1 MVKVEY
7 SKTTEYMLMK
17 YIEKT
22 SSDII
27 LREEL
32 KLLDSERQV
41 SRALDS
47 LVKKEKLAKIGY
59 GIYTKLN
66 YSTLVKRTYLPK
78 GFISLGREALTR
90 LGIPWEIS
98 SNETAYNEGKTQQ
111 VPVNP
116 ATKLLARFRRKI
128 TYKNME
134 LRFE

>member
-1 MVKVEY
+1 MKVEY
-7 SKTTEYMLMK
+7 KKTTEYKLMK
-17 YIEKT
+17 YIKKT

-32 KLLDSERQV
+32 KLLDSDRQV

-47 LVKKEKLAKIGY
+47 LVKKEKLTKIGY
-59 GIYTKLN
+59 GIYAKLN
-66 YSTLVKRTYLPK
+66 YSALVKRAYLPK

-90 LGIPWEIS
+90 LGISWEMS
-98 SNETAYNEGKTQQ
+98 DAEKAYNEGKTQQ

-116 ATKLLARFRRKI
+116 ATKLLVRFRRKI